1 MNNNNNDRIEAVTS
15 TWTTMTTTATAK
27 THKSF
32 DIPFKSISKVQF
44 SHWRILERWP
54 SFTSLFGIPSAVAE
68 CRMDGRWW
76 WWCLIVP
83 SVTLKHPLSFPGNF
97 ICFMESKMIIFKAYS
112 LKIKRIVSEI
122 STVYVWLFY
131 QSCQNTIQSYLV
143 ASNAL

>member
-15 TWTTMTTTATAK
+15 TWTTTTTTTATAK

-76 WWCLIVP
+76 CLIVP
-83 SVTLKHPLSFPGNF
+83 SVTLKHPLSFSGNF

-112 LKIKRIVSEI
+112 LKRKRIVSEI

-131 QSCQNTIQSYLV
+131 QWCHKTIQSYLV